1 MHALWVLTQD
11 EYISWWKSD
20 KFRLSSIIKEDV
32 SNWYQTEM
40 FTVTA
45 TDGTV
50 YTFTNKTNYTVS
62 DGETTSVKEREEIFD
77 LLYNKYSANDWELV
91 KAEFKP
97 YLFSYE
103 KNKTVTESYIG
114 EDNSFKKMDVT
125 YDYYLTQHY
134 SVPKNAIFLYGDD
147 SSAAEKTIAVFTGL
161 RGQVSTVSAGKTQ
174 TTVAFIQPKLSMQ
187 RNNNVFT
194 SVDFSEIVDGVHSY
208 LRL

>member
-147 SSAAEKTIAVFTGL
+147 ASAAEKTIAVFTGL